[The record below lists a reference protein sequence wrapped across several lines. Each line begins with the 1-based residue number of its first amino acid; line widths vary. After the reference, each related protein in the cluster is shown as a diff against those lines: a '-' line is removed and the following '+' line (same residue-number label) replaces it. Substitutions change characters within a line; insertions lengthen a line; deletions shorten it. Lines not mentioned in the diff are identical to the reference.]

1 MVTNSKTFGQE
12 ESSITDAILCYIKTP
27 HSGAL
32 MISGK
37 WGCGKTHHIDHVV
50 FPKLRELDYVP
61 IRVSLFGMSNI
72 DEFPSKLLDAY
83 IDSYGKSLEKNNK
96 ESLFNKKTKAKAG
109 KLLMK
114 GATALSSL
122 KKITDVVDVEKLF
135 RSNNDF
141 YYRFIPSDKTI
152 LVLDDL
158 ERAIKTIDIHTLLGA
173 INDLIEQREYKVVVV
188 SNNTYLDDNNKDH
201 LVFKEKV
208 IEKTVSEF
216 KQITDTIRE
225 PSNRNRIIAAAVIL
239 VVMIG
244 AAVYLNTPDQE
255 EVETQASK
263 MVFAK
268 AKVTA
273 VLSDDAQPDYSNA
286 EGRRVGSQELEIKI
300 LTGSH
305 KDEIM
310 TLTNYMSALY
320 NVDVEKGDRIIV
332 RILTDEDGLYYASM
346 FNYNR
351 GMVMG
356 IFILIF
362 FVALIALGGKKGL
375 GAMLGL
381 LFTLLSIWYILI
393 PCIMRGMPSILVTVL
408 IISITAAGSLI
419 LLNGFSTKTLCA
431 ILGCVCG
438 VVAAGVIAA
447 VVGAI
452 SPMNGFNMSEAE
464 NLILYGADEGL
475 KVSGLLVC
483 GVLIAALGAVMD
495 VSLGIASSIWELHC
509 RNPQLEAR
517 ELFRSGMHI
526 GRDAMGTMANTLIL
540 AFAGSSL
547 NMLILVQTYGIP
559 FIQLVN
565 TDYIFMEVLQSVSG
579 SMGILL
585 SVPIVALISAQLMT
599 RKKHIV

>member
-1 MVTNSKTFGQE
+1 M
-12 ESSITDAILCYIKTP
+12 
-27 HSGAL
+27 
-32 MISGK
+32 
-37 WGCGKTHHIDHVV
+37 
-50 FPKLRELDYVP
+50 
-61 IRVSLFGMSNI
+61 
-72 DEFPSKLLDAY
+72 
-83 IDSYGKSLEKNNK
+83 
-96 ESLFNKKTKAKAG
+96 AG
-109 KLLMK
+109 K
-114 GATALSSL
+114 
-122 KKITDVVDVEKLF
+122 
-135 RSNNDF
+135 
-141 YYRFIPSDKTI
+141 
-152 LVLDDL
+152 
-158 ERAIKTIDIHTLLGA
+158 
-173 INDLIEQREYKVVVV
+173 
-188 SNNTYLDDNNKDH
+188 
-201 LVFKEKV
+201 FKEKV

-225 PSNRNRIIAAAVIL
+225 PSNRNRIIGAAVIL

-263 MVFAK
+263 MVFEK

-273 VLSDDAQPDYSNA
+273 VLSDDAQPDYNNA

-517 ELFRSGMHI
+517 ELFHSGMHI